1 MGNFFLSHTCF
12 VIPLDNNPKMY
23 ICLGIALVQLVVVEI
38 MSATI
43 IYFSFRSLIKRKC
56 FMSSR
61 VYNMHMQ
68 FILSIGAQ
76 FAVPIITINTPFLLY
91 CVFLI
96 SQSEAGVAFSPYM
109 FIGVTTH
116 SFFNT
121 LIMITMTAP
130 YKDTIKSWLRIKK
143 VPTTPTGN
151 TAPPTRSLTLAN
163 LDKRTT
169 AFPT

>member
-1 MGNFFLSHTCF
+1 MSHTCF
-12 VIPLDNNPKMY
+12 VIPLDDNPKMY
-23 ICLGIALVQLVVVEI
+23 TCLGIALVQLVVVEI
-38 MSATI
+38 MSTMI

-61 VYNMHMQ
+61 VYTMHMQ
-68 FILSIGAQ
+68 FIWSIGAQ

-96 SQSEAGVAFSPYM
+96 SQSEAGVTFSPYM
-109 FIGVTTH
+109 FMGVTTH

-121 LIMITMTAP
+121 LIMISMTAP
-130 YKDTIKSWLRIKK
+130 YRDTIKSWLRIKK
-143 VPTTPTGN
+143 NPNPPIAN
-151 TAPPTRSLTLAN
+151 TAPATRSLTLAN

-169 AFPT
+169 TTPQ